1 METRLQL
8 DQQLGEL
15 YQQILRMGAMVEE
28 ALQKAVEALQ
38 TDNQELA
45 ELVSAE
51 DAKIDLLHIAIEDM
65 STQIIALEQPVA
77 TDLRELI
84 TATKL
89 ASDLERI
96 GDHARH
102 IARRVN
108 KLPKEMLEKAVPS
121 IDEMAKVGI
130 SMLHD
135 SLSAYVDQDEAKAR
149 EVAKKDDAI
158 DSAHRK
164 LYKSLVAM
172 MQEHPEW
179 IEQGV
184 ELMFLNRYM
193 ERLGDHVTNMCE
205 WVIFARS
212 GEHVELNK

>member
-8 DQQLGEL
+8 DQQLSEL
-15 YQQILRMGAMVEE
+15 YQQILRMGALVEE
-28 ALQKAVEALQ
+28 ALRKAVEALR
-38 TDNQELA
+38 TDNDELA
-45 ELVSAE
+45 ELVTAE
-51 DAKIDLLHIAIEDM
+51 DKKIDLMHIAIEDM

-108 KLPKEMLEKAVPS
+108 KLPQELLAIALPS
-121 IDEMAKVGI
+121 IEQMAQVGTE
-130 SMLHD
+130 MLHD
-135 SLSAYVDQDEAKAR
+135 SLSAYVERNETKAR
-149 EVAKKDDAI
+149 EVAERDDEI
-158 DSAHRK
+158 DNAHRS
-164 LYKSLVAM
+164 LYRSLVGM
-172 MQEHPEW
+172 MRDRPEW
-179 IEQGV
+179 IEHGV

>member
-158 DSAHRK
+158 DAAHKK

>member
-1 METRLQL
+1 MERRRQL
-8 DQQLGEL
+8 DERLSEL
-15 YQQILRMGAMVEE
+15 YQEILRMGALVEE
-28 ALQKAVEALQ
+28 ALRKAVLALK
-38 TDNQELA
+38 TDDQQLA
-45 ELVSAE
+45 DTVRSE
-51 DAKIDLLHIAIEDM
+51 DAQIDAMQIAIEDLCM
-65 STQIIALEQPVA
+65 HIIALEQPVA

-89 ASDLERI
+89 ASELERI

-108 KLPKEMLEKAVPS
+108 RLPKELLAIAVPG
-121 IDEMAKVGI
+121 IDEMANVGV

-135 SLSAYVDQDEAKAR
+135 SLSAYVAQDEAQAR
-149 EVAKKDDAI
+149 EVAEKDDEI
-158 DSAHRK
+158 DAAHRK
-164 LYKSLVAM
+164 LYQSLIAIM
-172 MQEHPEW
+172 RDRPEW
-179 IEQGV
+179 IEHGV

>member
-172 MQEHPEW
+172 MQAHPEW

>member
-1 METRLQL
+1 MERRRRLDEQL
-8 DQQLGEL
+8 SDL
-15 YQQILRMGAMVEE
+15 YQQILRMGSLVEE
-28 ALQKAVEALQ
+28 ALRKAVLALKTDDEALAD
-38 TDNQELA
+38 T
-45 ELVSAE
+45 VTRE
-51 DAKIDLLHIAIEDM
+51 DAQIDAMHIAIEDLC
-65 STQIIALEQPVA
+65 THIIALEQPVA

-89 ASDLERI
+89 ASELERI

-108 KLPKEMLEKAVPS
+108 RLPKELLAIAVPG
-121 IDEMAKVGI
+121 IDDMARVGI

-135 SLSAYVDQDEAKAR
+135 SLSAYVAQDETQAR
-149 EVAKKDDAI
+149 AVAVKDDEI
-158 DSAHRK
+158 DAAHRV
-164 LYKSLVAM
+164 LYTSLIAIM
-172 MQEHPEW
+172 RDRPEW
-179 IEQGV
+179 IEHGV

>member
-1 METRLQL
+1 MERRRQL
-8 DQQLGEL
+8 DERLSEL
-15 YQQILRMGAMVEE
+15 YQEILRMGALVEE
-28 ALQKAVEALQ
+28 ALRKAVLALK
-38 TDNQELA
+38 TDDQQLA
-45 ELVSAE
+45 DTVRSE
-51 DAKIDLLHIAIEDM
+51 DAQIDAMQIAIEDLCM
-65 STQIIALEQPVA
+65 HIIALEQPVA

-89 ASDLERI
+89 ASELERI

-108 KLPKEMLEKAVPS
+108 RLPKELLAIAVPG
-121 IDEMAKVGI
+121 IDDMANVGV

-135 SLSAYVDQDEAKAR
+135 SLSAYVAQDEAQAR
-149 EVAKKDDAI
+149 EVAEKDDEI
-158 DSAHRK
+158 DAAHRK
-164 LYKSLVAM
+164 LYQSLIAIM
-172 MQEHPEW
+172 RDRPEW
-179 IEQGV
+179 IEHGV